1 MKQHLLFVSL
11 LLTVLPVGAQER
23 KDSTTTDTLN
33 MERVVHDLP
42 EFVVKGERPIARVQ
56 GSTITYDLPRLIE
69 KKAADNVYE
78 ALKYLPGVTEMDDK
92 LTLGGMAVTV
102 ILDGKVST
110 MTEDELTALLK
121 SMPASKIAK
130 VEVMYNA
137 PARMQVRGAV
147 INIALRHGN
156 ADGVPLTGEAGA
168 TYRQE
173 HDESFEERAT
183 LLYSRQKL
191 SMDMMVA
198 HHHGRS
204 FCKRDEQTRQTLDKG
219 SVYDI
224 SSAQSSRSHDY
235 GDDLRF
241 GLDYRFAENHSLS
254 LVYTGA
260 YKHGKIWTTNNG
272 NVEGSN
278 DIRNHSWLHDVRL
291 DYQLPIGLKLG
302 AEMTYYATPEHQ
314 QLRGLLPTGT
324 MNYQVD
330 DNQRVNR
337 WKFFLAEEQSLGK
350 GWGINYGAV
359 YNLSINHTSQQYVEK
374 ENTTG
379 ANPMDERTRQRED
392 DVNFYVGGSKRFG
405 SALSLEG
412 SVAAEYY
419 HSPVWSKWTVY
430 PTFNLTWMPAAGQML
445 QFGLSYDRSY
455 PSYWEMTNFTS
466 YSNGGYDEITGN
478 PNIKP
483 SDSYNAHLVYLLRGK
498 YQAVL
503 FYNYTN
509 NYFVQS
515 PYLRS
520 DRLAIT
526 YQYQNFDFHRQVGI
540 QLTAPF
546 QIGSW
551 WNLRPTAIGMY
562 MQEKDDSYF
571 TLAINRH
578 RFVFVG
584 LLDNTFTLSKK
595 PDITL
600 NLTGKVQTRAIQA
613 IYDLSGCQ
621 RLDMSLRWTFARKHA
636 VLRLYCNDL
645 FESSCITP
653 TIDYANQHLAM
664 HFSTYR
670 EFGINFTY
678 KFGNYKEQRHE
689 GVDTS
694 RF

>member
-1 MKQHLLFVSL
+1 M
-11 LLTVLPVGAQER
+11 
-23 KDSTTTDTLN
+23 
-33 MERVVHDLP
+33 
-42 EFVVKGERPIARVQ
+42 
-56 GSTITYDLPRLIE
+56 
-69 KKAADNVYE
+69 
-78 ALKYLPGVTEMDDK
+78 
-92 LTLGGMAVTV
+92 
-102 ILDGKVST
+102 
-110 MTEDELTALLK
+110 
-121 SMPASKIAK
+121 
-130 VEVMYNA
+130 
-137 PARMQVRGAV
+137 
-147 INIALRHGN
+147 
-156 ADGVPLTGEAGA
+156 
-168 TYRQE
+168 
-173 HDESFEERAT
+173 
-183 LLYSRQKL
+183 
-191 SMDMMVA
+191 
-198 HHHGRS
+198 
-204 FCKRDEQTRQTLDKG
+204 
-219 SVYDI
+219 
-224 SSAQSSRSHDY
+224 
-235 GDDLRF
+235 
-241 GLDYRFAENHSLS
+241 
-254 LVYTGA
+254 
-260 YKHGKIWTTNNG
+260 
-272 NVEGSN
+272 
-278 DIRNHSWLHDVRL
+278 
-291 DYQLPIGLKLG
+291 
-302 AEMTYYATPEHQ
+302 
-314 QLRGLLPTGT
+314 
-324 MNYQVD
+324 
-330 DNQRVNR
+330 
-337 WKFFLAEEQSLGK
+337 
-350 GWGINYGAV
+350 
-359 YNLSINHTSQQYVEK
+359 
-374 ENTTG
+374 G
-379 ANPMDERTRQRED
+379 ANPTDERTRQRED

-562 MQEKDDSYF
+562 LQEKDDSYF
-571 TLAINRH
+571 TFAINRH

-595 PDITL
+595 PDITFNIL
-600 NLTGKVQTRAIQA
+600 GKAQTRAIQA

-621 RLDMSLRWTFARKHA
+621 RVDMSLRWQFARNHA

-645 FESSCITP
+645 FESSSITP

>member
-1 MKQHLLFVSL
+1 MKQHLLFLSL
-11 LLTVLPVGAQER
+11 LITVLPVGAQER
-23 KDSTTTDTLN
+23 KDTTTTDTLD

-69 KKAADNVYE
+69 RKAADNVYE
-78 ALKYLPGVTEMDDK
+78 ALKYLPGVTEMDEK

-147 INIALRHGN
+147 INIVLRHGN
-156 ADGVPLTGEAGA
+156 ADGAPLTGEAGL

-183 LLYSRQKL
+183 LLYNKKNL
-191 SMDMMVA
+191 SVDMMYA
-198 HHHGRS
+198 RHHGRS
-204 FCKRDEQTRQTLDKG
+204 FSKRDEETQQTLDNG
-219 SVYDI
+219 TVYDI
-224 SSAQSSRSHDY
+224 SSAQRSHSHDY

-241 GLDYRFAENHSLS
+241 GLDYRFANNHSLS

-260 YKHGKIWTTNNG
+260 YKHGKIWTMNDG

-278 DIRNHSWLHDVRL
+278 DIRNHSWLHDLRL

-314 QLRGLLPTGT
+314 QLQGLLPTGS
-324 MNYQVD
+324 MNYQVE

-374 ENTTG
+374 ENTMG
-379 ANPMDERTRQRED
+379 ANPTDERTRQRED
-392 DVNFYVGGSKRFG
+392 DVNLYVGGSKSFG

-445 QFGLSYDRSY
+445 QLGLSYDRSY
-455 PSYWEMTNFTS
+455 PSYREMTNFTT

-483 SDSYNAHLVYLLRGK
+483 SDSYNAHLVYLVRGK

-562 MQEKDDSYF
+562 LQEKDDSYF

-584 LLDNTFTLSKK
+584 LLDNTFTLSKQ
-595 PDITL
+595 PDITFNIL
-600 NLTGKVQTRAIQA
+600 GKVQTRAIQA

-621 RLDMSLRWTFARKHA
+621 RLDMSLRWQFARNHA

-645 FESSCITP
+645 FESSSITP
-653 TIDYANQHLAM
+653 TINYANQHLAM

-670 EFGINFTY
+670 ELGINFTY
-678 KFGNYKEQRHE
+678 KFGNYKERRHE
-689 GVDTS
+689 SVDTS